1 MRGIGKWLAIVLP
14 PVIVFVLF
22 TWTAEKIVHVFKI
35 SPYNFPAPSL
45 VWRSIVE
52 KRVEFGE
59 SFISTAEA
67 AGIGFA
73 LSAIVGILIAILLST
88 SRWVQRAFYPYT
100 VFFQTVPIVA
110 IAPLLVI
117 WFDFGIKSVAMSA
130 FIASV
135 FPVIANTLAGLLSV
149 DPPLRDLFRL
159 YGAKP
164 QAALVKL
171 RLPWALP
178 NILTGLRI
186 AAGLAVIGAI
196 VGEFVAGT
204 LERGA
209 GLGISVLVAKRQGNT
224 AEIFAAVLIASLL
237 GLFMLALINLAGYFL
252 LRNWHASEQN

>member
-1 MRGIGKWLAIVLP
+1 MRTLGKWLAAILP
-14 PVIVFVLF
+14 PVIVFILGCLLLEAIVRGFDIKPYVL
-22 TWTAEKIVHVFKI
+22 
-35 SPYNFPAPSL
+35 PAPSQ
-45 VWRSIVE
+45 VFRAMVS
-52 KRVEFGE
+52 KRDDLLQ
-59 SFISTAEA
+59 SLLSTAEA

-73 LSAIVGILIAILLST
+73 LSAIVGICIAILLST

-117 WFDFGIKSVAMSA
+117 WFDFGIKSVAVSA

-149 DPPLRDLFRL
+149 DPALRDLFRL

-209 GLGISVLVAKRQGNT
+209 GLGVAVLVAKRLGNT
-224 AEIFAAVLIASLL
+224 ADIFADVLVASLL
-237 GLFMLALINLAGYFL
+237 GLAMLALINLAGYFL
-252 LRNWHASEQN
+252 LRNWHASEQE